1 MSADPKFVYRLK
13 NTLYKEEINILFN
26 QGVKTIP
33 C

>member
-13 NTLYKEEINILFN
+13 NTLHKKDINILFN
-26 QGVKTIP
+26 HVVKVIS

>member
-13 NTLYKEEINILFN
+13 NTLYKEDINILFN
-26 QGVKTIP
+26 HVVKVIS

>member
-13 NTLYKEEINILFN
+13 NNLHKEDINILFN
-26 QGVKTIP
+26 HVVKVIS

>member
-13 NTLYKEEINILFN
+13 NTLHKEDINIILN
-26 QGVKTIP
+26 HVVKIIP